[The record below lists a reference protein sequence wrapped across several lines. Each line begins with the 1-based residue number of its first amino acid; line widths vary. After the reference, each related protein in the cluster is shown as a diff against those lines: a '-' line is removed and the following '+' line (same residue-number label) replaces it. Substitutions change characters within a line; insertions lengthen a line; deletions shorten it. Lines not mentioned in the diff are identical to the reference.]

1 MNIYSGVKRDRRIR
15 NTTNSK
21 FLSKSCK
28 SDPCLNL
35 LENKLSNDSGSAE
48 DESTKADIVL
58 LWHIQQLFFKTYVH
72 QTNDRFSFCFVLFS
86 WLIRVLAKPAVN
98 RLKRL
103 INQEIENGKMRI
115 EKTAL
120 LICCELE
127 LQLRTVCL
135 RFLFIATPLQR
146 WNQQHPAFT
155 KSPFP
160 RAQRNYK
167 FRELSC
173 KQFF

>member
-1 MNIYSGVKRDRRIR
+1 MNIYSGVKRDHRIR

-48 DESTKADIVL
+48 DESTKADIFL

-98 RLKRL
+98 RPKRR
-103 INQEIENGKMRI
+103 INQEIENGKIRI
-115 EKTAL
+115 EKNSFVIL
-120 LICCELE
+120 LWTWTSTPDRLF
-127 LQLRTVCL
+127 TV
-135 RFLFIATPLQR
+135 FIYSNP
-146 WNQQHPAFT
+146 FT
-155 KSPFP
+155 KVKSATSRVYQVAISQSPEKLQVP
-160 RAQRNYK
+160 RI
-167 FRELSC
+167 EL
-173 KQFF
+173 